1 MKPILIFYASR
12 DGQAERIAQ
21 TLAVHLNT
29 WPVQLCDL
37 KTPSAPTIPSAAII
51 VVASVRYG
59 RHLPEAVQF
68 FKQKTKQLAQTPLAI
83 ASVSLSARKG
93 DGSPNGYLKKLIY
106 QHQLSPFAALS
117 IAGKLNY
124 PHYGWL
130 DKQIIR
136 LIMRM
141 TGGPSDGISC
151 IEYTDWPQLTAF
163 AQKITAHL
171 RQDNA
176 DG

>member
-1 MKPILIFYASR
+1 MKPILILYASR
-12 DGQAERIAQ
+12 DGQAQRIAQ

-29 WPVQLCDL
+29 WPVQLCNL
-37 KTPSAPTIPSAAII
+37 KTPPAPITSSTAII

-59 RHLPEAVQF
+59 QHHPEALQF
-68 FKQKTKQLAQTPLAI
+68 FRQNAKQLAHMPLAI

-93 DGSPNGYLKKLIY
+93 DGSPNSYLKKLIHQY
-106 QHQLSPFAALS
+106 QLAPFAALS

-124 PHYGWL
+124 PRYGWL

>member
-1 MKPILIFYASR
+1 MKPILILYASR

-21 TLAVHLNT
+21 TLALHLNT

-37 KTPSAPTIPSAAII
+37 KDPSAQTIPSTAII

-68 FKQKTKQLAQTPLAI
+68 FKRHTQLTQTPLAI

-93 DGSPNGYLKKLIY
+93 DGSPNTYLKKLIQ
-106 QHQLSPFAALS
+106 QHQLSPIAALS
-117 IAGKLNY
+117 IAGKLDY
-124 PHYGWL
+124 PRYRWL

-136 LIMRM
+136 LIMRI
-141 TGGPSDGISC
+141 TGGPYDGISC
-151 IEYTDWPQLTAF
+151 VEYTNWPQLTAF

-171 RQDNA
+171 HQRSA
-176 DG
+176 AG

>member
-1 MKPILIFYASR
+1 MKPILILYASR

-21 TLAVHLNT
+21 TLAIHLNT
-29 WPVQLCDL
+29 WPVQLCNL
-37 KTPSAPTIPSAAII
+37 KTPPAQIASSAAII
-51 VVASVRYG
+51 MVASVRYG
-59 RHLPEAVQF
+59 RHLPEALQF
-68 FKQKTKQLAQTPLAI
+68 IKQHAEQLTQIPLAI

-93 DGSPNGYLKKLIY
+93 DGSPNGYLKKLIH
-106 QHQLSPFAALS
+106 QHQLCPFAALS
-117 IAGKLNY
+117 IAGTLNY
-124 PHYGWL
+124 PRYGWL

-141 TGGPSDGISC
+141 TGGPSDGVSC
-151 IEYTDWPQLTAF
+151 IEYTNWPQLAAF

-171 RQDNA
+171 RQDHA